1 MNTDF
6 TILSVDEKEG
16 TMVVDWGH
24 IVLNHDIPLEIL
36 ENPNITQDEVLQ
48 AVSYMRP
55 PEPDPITVPDAL
67 KSLAQN
73 VTSGNEV
80 LL

>member
-1 MNTDF
+1 MTTDF
-6 TILSVDEKEG
+6 KILSIDENEG
-16 TMVVDWGH
+16 TMVVDWGYM
-24 IVLNHDIPLEIL
+24 VLNHDIPLEIL

-55 PEPDPITVPDAL
+55 PKPEPVTVPYAL

-73 VTSGNEV
+73 VTSGGEV